1 MKEIN
6 NCVCINPGRLVK
18 GVSTGS
24 YAKIVFGEP
33 KVELK
38 PITTTTLSASMTATS
53 STASE
58 LAEMYGSIP
67 VASETQIKPP
77 PPTPTSSTTTTQTQ
91 TTQNMNNSNKVNVTF
106 HKI

>member
-1 MKEIN
+1 
-6 NCVCINPGRLVK
+6 
-18 GVSTGS
+18 
-24 YAKIVFGEP
+24 
-33 KVELK
+33 
-38 PITTTTLSASMTATS
+38 MTATS

-77 PPTPTSSTTTTQTQ
+77 PTPTSSTTTQTQ
-91 TTQNMNNSNKVNVTF
+91 TTQNINNNNKVNVTF